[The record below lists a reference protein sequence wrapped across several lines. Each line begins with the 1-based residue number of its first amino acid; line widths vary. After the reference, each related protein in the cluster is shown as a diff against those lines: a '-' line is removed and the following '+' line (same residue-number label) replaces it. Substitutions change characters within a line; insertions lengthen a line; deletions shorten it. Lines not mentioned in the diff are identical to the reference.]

1 LGLAIVRV
9 PLRVPRTTRPR
20 ARGWHSWA
28 RSSRRR
34 NSRDLVLGALDHRF
48 GGQPDRV

>member
-1 LGLAIVRV
+1 MAG
-9 PLRVPRTTRPR
+9 PR

-34 NSRDLVLGALDHRF
+34 NARSPQNWPIRRSC
-48 GGQPDRV
+48 